1 MRSGTPRSKVR
12 RENMAKGYA
21 WQFKSSIRANAF
33 GWHGGRLA
41 STRLKE
47 AVSEIKKVGKSDS
60 IAAAD
65 GAVTLIERLWPALQG
80 VDDSSGALGSA
91 VRRSL
96 DALIPLVV
104 SSSADSN
111 TRREWME
118 RLYEAVCEDGVDCL
132 APVEE
137 KWGALC
143 ASSDLA
149 GEWADRL
156 LPLVRRTWSSSEPG
170 GWATGATLC
179 LSCLLETSRFEE
191 LHALLALQT
200 HKFWHFEMFGV
211 MALARQGRINEAIA
225 YAEACRGERYDDGG
239 ISRFCEEL
247 LLKAGRRDEA
257 YSQYGLVAAGGPT
270 RLAVFNDLVR
280 KYPERDHLRVLLDL
294 VEREGNEGKW
304 FAAAKHA
311 GFMELALG
319 YAASSSADPATLIRA
334 SRDHAKSEPMWAAR
348 IALHAIES
356 LLRGGGYDPI
366 PLDILNAHQFL
377 MEAAANIGQTDWAQK
392 EVEATVSR
400 GAVGG
405 REDMLKT
412 LVNAVR
418 RARVQ

>member
-47 AVSEIKKVGKSDS
+47 AVSEIKKVGKSDP

-118 RLYEAVCEDGVDCL
+118 RLYEAVCEDGVDYL

-149 GEWADRL
+149 GEWVDRL

-170 GWATGATLC
+170 GWA
-179 LSCLLETSRFEE
+179 
-191 LHALLALQT
+191 
-200 HKFWHFEMFGV
+200 
-211 MALARQGRINEAIA
+211 
-225 YAEACRGERYDDGG
+225 
-239 ISRFCEEL
+239 
-247 LLKAGRRDEA
+247 KAA
-257 YSQYGLVAAGGPT
+257 
-270 RLAVFNDLVR
+270 
-280 KYPERDHLRVLLDL
+280 
-294 VEREGNEGKW
+294 
-304 FAAAKHA
+304 
-311 GFMELALG
+311 
-319 YAASSSADPATLIRA
+319 
-334 SRDHAKSEPMWAAR
+334 
-348 IALHAIES
+348 
-356 LLRGGGYDPI
+356 
-366 PLDILNAHQFL
+366 
-377 MEAAANIGQTDWAQK
+377 
-392 EVEATVSR
+392 
-400 GAVGG
+400 
-405 REDMLKT
+405 
-412 LVNAVR
+412 
-418 RARVQ
+418 